1 MINIII
7 YIILSIVVVIAN
19 FCALLLIGDSITII
33 WTWFKKKE
41 ICETKKELLFSNTT
55 GLDFYARCYCN
66 SLYVFDCNKLS
77 YIASFE
83 FKSDI

>member
-7 YIILSIVVVIAN
+7 YIILSIVAVIAN
-19 FCALLLIGDSITII
+19 FCALLLIGDTITII

-55 GLDFYARCYCN
+55 GLGLIFMLDVIVIPCMY
-66 SLYVFDCNKLS
+66 L
-77 YIASFE
+77 IA
-83 FKSDI
+83 IN

>member
-7 YIILSIVVVIAN
+7 YIILSIVAVIAN
-19 FCALLLIGDSITII
+19 FCALLLIGNSITII

-55 GLDFYARCYCN
+55 GLGLIFMLDVIVIPCMY
-66 SLYVFDCNKLS
+66 L
-77 YIASFE
+77 IATN
-83 FKSDI
+83 

>member
-7 YIILSIVVVIAN
+7 YIILSIVAVIAN

-41 ICETKKELLFSNTT
+41 ICETKKKLLFSNTT
-55 GLDFYARCYCN
+55 GLGLIFMLDVIVIPCMY
-66 SLYVFDCNKLS
+66 L
-77 YIASFE
+77 IATN
-83 FKSDI
+83 